1 MDNTKE
7 DKKGKIFKIDIWKI
21 FAYFIIFCIAGFLL
35 ETVYAFVTK
44 GMVESRKGFMYGPFC
59 PIYGVGGV
67 IMFIFLQYF
76 KKNNLTLF
84 FGGALIGS
92 IVEYLVSFVAEY
104 VFNVKWWDYSYMT
117 FHINGRICLVYSIF
131 WGLLAIPFMKIICVY
146 VEEFIQSLEK
156 KCGNVR
162 FKKIIATFMLFL
174 LVDGLVTVFALR
186 IFSDRLVYMN
196 DIDVADKDMVI
207 LEYEKLLSNE
217 RASNVTQKLFSNEK
231 MLRTFPN
238 LKIAKKDGTVVYVS
252 TLVTNITPY
261 YYKAKPTDETIMY
274 KLSKFKEKIMNLD
287 FIAK

>member
-7 DKKGKIFKIDIWKI
+7 DKKVKVFGIDIWKI

-44 GMVESRKGFMYGPFC
+44 GTVESRKGFMYGPFC

-67 IMFIFLQYF
+67 IMFVFLQYF

-84 FGGALIGS
+84 LGGALIGS

-131 WGLLAIPFMKIICVY
+131 WGFLAIPFMKIICVY
-146 VEEFIQSLEK
+146 VEGFIQSIEK
-156 KCGNVR
+156 RCGSVR
-162 FKKIIATFMLFL
+162 FKKIIATFMAFL
-174 LVDGLVTVFALR
+174 LIDGLVTVFALR

-217 RASNVTQKLFSNEK
+217 RVSNVTQKLFSNEK

-274 KLSKFKEKIMNLD
+274 KLSKFREKIMNLD